1 MKQNDIL
8 QNISDKDLK
17 KSLLFSQALFLLI
30 SLLLSFILF
39 DHFFDW
45 FQYFNFNLQELI
57 YYGLI
62 PGLMIVSIDLV
73 LMKILPKRHLDD
85 GGINE
90 RVFQNRSV
98 PDIFFLALVI
108 AISEELLFRGVIQTT
123 FGYVAASIIFA
134 LVHFRYLK
142 KPVLFISVLLLSFYI
157 GFLFKI
163 TGNLFVTI
171 TMHFIIDFLLGLII
185 RFQKWGTVNE

>member
-30 SLLLSFILF
+30 SLLLSLILF
-39 DHFFDW
+39 ERFFDW
-45 FQYFNFNLQELI
+45 FQYFNVNLKEI
-57 YYGLI
+57 FYYGLV
-62 PGLMIVSIDLV
+62 PGLMVVMIDLV
-73 LMKILPKRHLDD
+73 LMKVLPKHHLDD

-98 PDIFFLALVI
+98 PDIFFLTLVI
-108 AISEELLFRGVIQTT
+108 AISEELLFRGVVQTT
-123 FGYVAASIIFA
+123 FGYFSASVIFA

-142 KPVLFISVLLLSFYI
+142 KPILFISVLLLSFYI

>member
-30 SLLLSFILF
+30 SLLLSLILF

-45 FQYFNFNLQELI
+45 FQYFKYDLKEMI
-57 YYGLI
+57 YYGLF
-62 PGLMIVSIDLV
+62 PGLLVVMIDLV
-73 LMKILPKRHLDD
+73 LMKVLPKHHLDD
-85 GGINE
+85 GGMNE
-90 RVFQNRSV
+90 RVFQNRSI
-98 PDIFFLALVI
+98 PDILFLTLVI
-108 AISEELLFRGVIQTT
+108 AISEELLFRGVFQTT
-123 FGYVAASIIFA
+123 FGYFTASVIFA

>member
-30 SLLLSFILF
+30 SLLLSLILF
-39 DHFFDW
+39 ERFFDW
-45 FQYFNFNLQELI
+45 FQYFNVNLKEI
-57 YYGLI
+57 FYYGLV
-62 PGLMIVSIDLV
+62 PGLMVVMIDLV
-73 LMKILPKRHLDD
+73 LMKVLPKHHLDD

-98 PDIFFLALVI
+98 PDIFFLTLVI
-108 AISEELLFRGVIQTT
+108 AISEELLFRGVVQTT
-123 FGYVAASIIFA
+123 FGYFLASVIFA

-142 KPVLFISVLLLSFYI
+142 KPILFISVLLLSFYI